1 MKFKGI
7 KIICYIELAACL
19 SIYHIASA
27 NCLSYGMVWYNFAHH
42 IHGVF
47 FGMLW
52 AGKQPT
58 SGFYNNSERRQADNV
73 NMNSEQQTLHYDD
86 NDYDTSVI
94 GKSPQAHHS

>member
-1 MKFKGI
+1 
-7 KIICYIELAACL
+7 
-19 SIYHIASA
+19 
-27 NCLSYGMVWYNFAHH
+27 
-42 IHGVF
+42 
-47 FGMLW
+47 MLW